1 MRSYRFLL
9 LFFSWLAVQ
18 MSLPSCASYRA
29 AWNSGW
35 TEKEANDSIMIV
47 RESPPTLG
55 WKRLR
60 YFSTLHPEFG
70 PYLAQMGTPDCIAES
85 THARQHYLIAYYL
98 DRRQAFSFRNN
109 TRAVSQ
115 PIEVAGPYPITR
127 KEFRLLN
134 DLKQSYDRTSRSR

>member
-1 MRSYRFLL
+1 M
-9 LFFSWLAVQ
+9 FFSR
-18 MSLPSCASYRA
+18 LPSLVFPWLTMALILSNCASYRA

-47 RESPPTLG
+47 RETPSTLG

-60 YFSTLHPEFG
+60 YFSTLHPECK
-70 PYLAQMGTPDCIAES
+70 PYFARMGTPDCIAES
-85 THARQHYLIAYYL
+85 TRARQHYLIVYYL

-115 PIEVAGPYPITR
+115 PIEVAGPFPITR
-127 KEFRLLN
+127 KEYRLLHA
-134 DLKQSYDRTSRSR
+134 LKQSYDRAVRSR